1 MQISGLSG
9 CGKTF
14 WVKKILENVDQLI
27 DHKVEKILFCYAE
40 SQKIYEEI
48 RQQLPRIQF
57 YEGFPQIKDLTDPS
71 FHTLM
76 VIDDLKNELFYNLE
90 LASGRISSSLC

>member
-1 MQISGLSG
+1 M
-9 CGKTF
+9 
-14 WVKKILENVDQLI
+14 
-27 DHKVEKILFCYAE
+27 FCYSE

-48 RQQLPRIQF
+48 STTQLPHVQF

-76 VIDDLKNELFYNLE
+76 VIDNLQNELFDNLE
-90 LASGRISSSLC
+90 LANCLPRGLITETFR